1 MKTLTRSIV
10 SWAIA
15 LDFFWEGCASIPFL
29 CFGSLADQIKNS
41 ETPQYSEQYFHD
53 QESGTKVNVY
63 HFSVSEA
70 VINFSFTAAC
80 SLSSSSALFLVSLS
94 YIGGSS
100 SISISKTLNGAEMFS
115 LSGVLVKFLM
125 VGEANSTVCYH
136 LMAEGHL
143 IQLGV

>member
-1 MKTLTRSIV
+1 MT
-10 SWAIA
+10 
-15 LDFFWEGCASIPFL
+15 
-29 CFGSLADQIKNS
+29 
-41 ETPQYSEQYFHD
+41 
-53 QESGTKVNVY
+53 
-63 HFSVSEA
+63 
-70 VINFSFTAAC
+70 NFSFIAAC

-125 VGEANSTVCYH
+125 VGEANSMVRYH
-136 LMAEGHL
+136 FMAEGHS